1 MGDAGMQPTHRTA
14 CVAAAS
20 LAAALLA
27 MTLTSICCRM
37 RKLMFR
43 VVFPFELKLCN
54 TVEDC
59 PDADALYD
67 LIGVVVHVG
76 SGPNHGKQ
84 VHIHVHRR
92 NLPT

>member
-1 MGDAGMQPTHRTA
+1 
-14 CVAAAS
+14 
-20 LAAALLA
+20 
-27 MTLTSICCRM
+27 M

-84 VHIHVHRR
+84 APMYIGAIRQNDLLIDCR
-92 NLPT
+92 